1 MLNVLKDILTTIKK
15 NNYKNNCNLFITFKT
30 NFKDVVMPKWL
41 KSQYPKEMTI
51 VIQHEYW
58 NINIHK
64 KNFEILLSFN
74 NIKANLSIPY
84 NSIISFAD
92 PDANFGLTLITQKNE
107 KKPKNKKNKDNVINF
122 SNFKKLN

>member
-1 MLNVLKDILTTIKK
+1 MIINYPQILKNNMLNVLKDILTTIKK

-107 KKPKNKKNKDNVINF
+107 KKPKNKKK
-122 SNFKKLN
+122 